1 MSLHF
6 FYRNFYGLKTERLT
20 WESLSLKQTEGG
32 GGISISQNIA
42 GYGIDLA
49 VVFQRACVC
58 GLCVHAVC
66 MCVRAVYAC
75 VRTCCVYSSLGVHV
89 CACVCAVMQC
99 PALWQARACVCVWV
113 SCRLL
118 STCALTNLSN
128 LCDRP
133 AII

>member
-49 VVFQRACVC
+49 VFFQRACVC

-66 MCVRAVYAC
+66 TCVRACGVC
-75 VRTCCVYSSLGVHV
+75 VRSHVLCVRELQAAWRACLCVRV
-89 CACVCAVMQC
+89 CSYAVSCSM
-99 PALWQARACVCVWV
+99 ARACVRVCMGE
-113 SCRLL
+113 LQ
-118 STCALTNLSN
+118 A
-128 LCDRP
+128 
-133 AII
+133 A